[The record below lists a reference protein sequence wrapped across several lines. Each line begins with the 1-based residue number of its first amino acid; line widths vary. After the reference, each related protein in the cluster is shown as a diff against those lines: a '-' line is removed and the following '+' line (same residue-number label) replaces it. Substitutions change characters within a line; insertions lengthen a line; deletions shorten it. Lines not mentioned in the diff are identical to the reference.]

1 MTKINI
7 TLCLL
12 VVTFFFQNSPALT
25 KEKQIE
31 YCKSKGVYSSVEVT
45 KSKYKKKPS
54 CYILKKNENE
64 KLYKEIK
71 KRMLPS
77 PNNCGGK
84 ANICLL
90 KSTYYIQ
97 TKFLSKTL
105 QAYGISDL
113 DNDIKNKES
122 SNTSDLNK
130 NEISLI
136 FCRYANDRDSNQQ
149 REFKQSVYANFKDE
163 GCNKYISPNGQVGKF
178 RSKKDLEIDYE
189 KFLKK
194 RKKLKQICYSK
205 KYNKIIYKKNC
216 AKHKKLST
224 LVQKKNN
231 LFIIED
237 ITLAK
242 SDKKDET
249 KKKIKEKKSK
259 DKKKYRYA
267 ELKDLEKKTLIKY
280 EKLSKKIK
288 IIKTDE
294 NSIELSKDVPDIK
307 AGQYIAAEYCAK
319 KKLFAYSFK
328 DSGFGTWY
336 EPPFKRA
343 KFFYCTD
350 QLIFVNPFTNKEV
363 TWTNYDKV
371 KYYQYPDEH
380 LFLYRE
386 MRSIYRRALEK
397 EKKLNPKNFKADP
410 FKIVYKDENEIHIKG
425 YPIGDLN
432 RERYIANE
440 HCKSLNKQY
449 YFFEDSFLQGRFG
462 TLLFHCSDKNLAS
475 NPLSGLPQIYA
486 TGSENYSNT
495 SVQNTDLNASQ
506 MLKYSSTSNITY
518 LYFEASDNMMKSLEL
533 LYRAYDQNVEADK
546 LKAQISYNRE
556 SKYSEQDKLASTRSI
571 IDDSSKEINA
581 KLVDTSQ
588 TLTDSGRI
596 YYQKSLPYAF
606 NAAQNSYKL
615 TITIK
620 ETFEKGSQD
629 GASLLSLA
637 NEFIGFFTIA
647 KDLPQLAK
655 DIFTTSQ
662 LVFSG
667 AKTKK
672 IKDSENLGK
681 ALDDLELPI

>member
-1 MTKINI
+1 MKNLNYYIENLNINHYLMTKVKIFI
-7 TLCLL
+7 YILL
-12 VVTFFFQNSPALT
+12 ITFFFQNSPALT
-25 KEKQIE
+25 KEK
-31 YCKSKGVYSSVEVT
+31 
-45 KSKYKKKPS
+45 KYR
-54 CYILKKNENE
+54 YTELKD
-64 KLYKEIK
+64 
-71 KRMLPS
+71 
-77 PNNCGGK
+77 
-84 ANICLL
+84 
-90 KSTYYIQ
+90 T
-97 TKFLSKTL
+97 
-105 QAYGISDL
+105 
-113 DNDIKNKES
+113 
-122 SNTSDLNK
+122 
-130 NEISLI
+130 
-136 FCRYANDRDSNQQ
+136 
-149 REFKQSVYANFKDE
+149 
-163 GCNKYISPNGQVGKF
+163 
-178 RSKKDLEIDYE
+178 
-189 KFLKK
+189 
-194 RKKLKQICYSK
+194 
-205 KYNKIIYKKNC
+205 
-216 AKHKKLST
+216 
-224 LVQKKNN
+224 
-231 LFIIED
+231 
-237 ITLAK
+237 
-242 SDKKDET
+242 
-249 KKKIKEKKSK
+249 EKKS
-259 DKKKYRYA
+259 
-267 ELKDLEKKTLIKY
+267 LIKY

-288 IIKTDE
+288 IIKTEE
-294 NSIELSKDVPDIK
+294 NSIELSKDVSNIK
-307 AGQYIAAEYCAK
+307 VGQYIAAEYCAK

-363 TWTNYDKV
+363 TWTNYDKK

-380 LFLYRE
+380 LFLYRK
-386 MRSIYRRALEK
+386 MRSVYKRALDK

-410 FKIVYKDENEIHIKG
+410 FKIIYKDANEIHIKG

-475 NPLSGLPQIYA
+475 NPLSGLPQIYT

-495 SVQNTDLNASQ
+495 SVQNADLNASQ
-506 MLKYSSTSNITY
+506 MLKYSSTSNITF
-518 LYFEASDNMMKSLEL
+518 LYFEASDNLMKSLEL

-581 KLVDTSQ
+581 KLIDTSQ

-620 ETFEKGSQD
+620 ETFQKGSQD
-629 GASLLSLA
+629 GSSMLSFA

-647 KDLPQLAK
+647 KDIPQLAK

-672 IKDSENLGK
+672 IKDTENLGK